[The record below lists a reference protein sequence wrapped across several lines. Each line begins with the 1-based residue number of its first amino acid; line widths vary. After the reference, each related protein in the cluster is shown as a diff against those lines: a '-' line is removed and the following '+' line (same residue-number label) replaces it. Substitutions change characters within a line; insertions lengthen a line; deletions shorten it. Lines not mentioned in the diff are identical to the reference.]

1 MSKTNPKITLFILQ
15 LITLTAIS
23 SCQPTQQSLSTEK
36 PLLVAT
42 EQETAV
48 PVTPEIQ
55 TVDTRSTPTPPPENF
70 EETFTV
76 GEASTPTPL
85 PTPPDANSD
94 QTILVYP
101 QAQSPV
107 YLVNFLHPELGCQ
120 WTGVAGQI
128 FNAAGS
134 PVNGYIVEVSGKIGD
149 RDLLALGLT
158 GTSLPIGPGGY
169 EIKLADQPF
178 DSDDMLYLKI
188 FDQNGTQL
196 NESLPLTT
204 YNDCRKN
211 LILINFILLNQPL
224 REKIYLPIIHR

>member
-1 MSKTNPKITLFILQ
+1 MTKTKQKIILFILQ
-15 LITLTAIS
+15 TTILTALS
-23 SCQPTQQSLSTEK
+23 SCQPTQQPTLTEK
-36 PLLVAT
+36 PVIIET
-42 EQETAV
+42 EQETAIL
-48 PVTPEIQ
+48 VTPEAQ
-55 TVDTRSTPTPPPENF
+55 TNAQSTPTPTESF
-70 EETFTV
+70 EETFEV
-76 GEASTPTPL
+76 GEESTPTPL
-85 PTPPDANSD
+85 PTPPDANPD
-94 QTILVYP
+94 QAILVYP

-134 PVNGYIVEVSGKIGD
+134 PANGYIVEVSGKIGD
-149 RDLLALGLT
+149 RDFLALGLT

-178 DSDDMLYLKI
+178 DSSDVLYIKI

-196 NESLPLTT
+196 NESLSLTT

-224 REKIYLPIIHR
+224 KEKIYLPIIHR